1 MSEIRIENV
10 VKRWPGVCAVD
21 QVSFTVEQGTLTA
34 LLGPSGCGK
43 STLLRMIAGLED
55 VTSGSIFIDE
65 QDVTTVEAA
74 KRGVS
79 MVFQSYALFPHLSVR
94 ENILFGLKVRK
105 VKKEERR
112 RRLAEAADLVGL
124 TGLLDRKPVQLSGG
138 QRQRVALAR
147 TIVSRQPVCL
157 MDEPLSNLDAKL
169 RAEMRTEIRELQQK
183 LGLTVLYVT
192 HDQVEAM
199 TMADQVVLLNRGR
212 VEQIG
217 TPKILYQKPQTVF
230 AAKFIGNPPMN
241 IFPSSLFDH
250 KKHLLEKD
258 CPTIGI
264 RPEDICFSDNGLRM
278 KVVKADFLGS
288 ETLLYLM
295 YQGQQVLVKFAG
307 NVDVAVAEE
316 VQVGWDESSVHF
328 FNDDMARSLQSGA

>member
-55 VTSGSIFIDE
+55 VTSGKIFIDE
-65 QDVTTVEAA
+65 QEVTTVEAA

-105 VKKEERR
+105 VQKEERR

-124 TGLLDRKPVQLSGG
+124 TGLLERKPVQLSGG

-212 VEQIG
+212 VEQTG
-217 TPKILYQKPQTVF
+217 APRILYQKPQTVF

-250 KKHLLEKD
+250 KKPFPEKIAQ
-258 CPTIGI
+258 P
-264 RPEDICFSDNGLRM
+264 SVSGL
-278 KVVKADFLGS
+278 KI
-288 ETLLYLM
+288 
-295 YQGQQVLVKFAG
+295 
-307 NVDVAVAEE
+307 
-316 VQVGWDESSVHF
+316 SV
-328 FNDDMARSLQSGA
+328 SVITG

>member
-10 VKRWPGVCAVD
+10 VKRWPGVCAVN

-55 VTSGSIFIDE
+55 VTSGKIFIDE
-65 QDVTTVEAA
+65 QEVTTVEAA

-105 VKKEERR
+105 VQKEERR
-112 RRLAEAADLVGL
+112 RRLAEAAELVGL
-124 TGLLDRKPVQLSGG
+124 AGLLDRKPVQLSGG

-217 TPKILYQKPQTVF
+217 TPRILYQKPQTVF

-241 IFPSSLFDH
+241 IFPSSLLDH
-250 KKHLLEKD
+250 EKSLLEKN

-264 RPEDICFSDNGLRM
+264 RPEEISFSDNGLRM
-278 KVVKADFLGS
+278 KVVKTDFLGS

-295 YQGQQVLVKFAG
+295 YHGQQVLVKLAG
-307 NVDVAVAEE
+307 NIDIGVADE
-316 VQVGWDESSVHF
+316 VQVGWDQSSVHF
-328 FNDDMARSLQSGA
+328 FNEDMNGSLQSGA